1 MKKGIDGKKIFIY
14 FAFISL
20 ALSLIYTGVMAVIS
34 PRGEIIMESGEK
46 IKTDYI
52 LMFFQCLLGFLAML
66 LPSILEKR
74 INLSVPSNMIF
85 LYFAFLYFAIYLGEV
100 RSFYYLVPHWDTI
113 LHTFSGAMIGALG
126 FSVISFLNKS
136 EDINLQLTPLFV
148 AIFAFCFSVTLGVVW
163 EIYEFSFDKIMG
175 LNMQKF
181 ALADGTLL
189 KGQEALIDTMK
200 DLIVDG
206 IGAFIISVIGYISLK
221 YKKGWIERLR
231 VKVKRKKQEM

>member
-20 ALSLIYTGVMAVIS
+20 ALSLVYTGIMAVIS
-34 PRGEIIMESGEK
+34 PNGEIIMESGEK
-46 IKTDYI
+46 IKMDYI

-66 LPSILEKR
+66 LPSILERR
-74 INLSVPSNMIF
+74 INLSIPSNMIF

-126 FSVISFLNKS
+126 FSIISFLNKS
-136 EDINLQLTPLFV
+136 EDINLHLTPLFV

-163 EIYEFSFDKIMG
+163 EVYEFSFDKIMG

-206 IGAFIISVIGYISLK
+206 VGAFIISVIGYISLK

-231 VKVKRKKQEM
+231 VKIKRKK